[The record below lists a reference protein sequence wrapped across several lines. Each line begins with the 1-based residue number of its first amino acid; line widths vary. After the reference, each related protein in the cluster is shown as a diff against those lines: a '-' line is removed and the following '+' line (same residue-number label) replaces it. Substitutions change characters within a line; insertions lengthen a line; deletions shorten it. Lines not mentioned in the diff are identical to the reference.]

1 MKKTITL
8 CMIVK
13 NESHIILECLNSIYK
28 YIDYWVISDTGSTD
42 GTQEIIQ
49 NFFKEKGIPGEL
61 HQDEWKN
68 FGHNRTLALRHC
80 DGKAQ
85 YAWMIDADDVVEG
98 QIQFPPEMDA
108 DGYVVRMGRPEF
120 SWWRSQIFRTES
132 KWEYKGVLHEYPHC
146 GGVEK
151 PKLVK
156 IDVPNYTINAR
167 TLGARNV
174 GITALEKYTRDA
186 QLLEE
191 ALKDDPE
198 NTRYQFY
205 LAQSYFDSQQYEKSM
220 EAYQKRVDMGGWP
233 EEVYYS
239 KYRVA
244 VCKATLAQ
252 PVGEII
258 NAFLDAYNYRPI
270 RAEPL
275 VHIAQ
280 ILRQLENKPAAA
292 FVFARQAA
300 EIPFPPQEI
309 LFVPDLIY
317 RFAALDEVGA
327 TAHAAGKPEIGYLAC
342 KKLLEENRVPQEH
355 MERVINNF
363 NQYSKILQQI
373 GEERRKV
380 AEMQPKAPPPPNE
393 EPKKA
398 NTRKQKKKVKS
409 K

>member
-1 MKKTITL
+1 
-8 CMIVK
+8 
-13 NESHIILECLNSIYK
+13 
-28 YIDYWVISDTGSTD
+28 
-42 GTQEIIQ
+42 
-49 NFFKEKGIPGEL
+49 
-61 HQDEWKN
+61 
-68 FGHNRTLALRHC
+68 
-80 DGKAQ
+80 
-85 YAWMIDADDVVEG
+85 
-98 QIQFPPEMDA
+98 
-108 DGYVVRMGRPEF
+108 
-120 SWWRSQIFRTES
+120 
-132 KWEYKGVLHEYPHC
+132 
-146 GGVEK
+146 
-151 PKLVK
+151 
-156 IDVPNYTINAR
+156 
-167 TLGARNV
+167 
-174 GITALEKYTRDA
+174 
-186 QLLEE
+186 
-191 ALKDDPE
+191 
-198 NTRYQFY
+198 
-205 LAQSYFDSQQYEKSM
+205 M

-393 EPKKA
+393 EPKKV